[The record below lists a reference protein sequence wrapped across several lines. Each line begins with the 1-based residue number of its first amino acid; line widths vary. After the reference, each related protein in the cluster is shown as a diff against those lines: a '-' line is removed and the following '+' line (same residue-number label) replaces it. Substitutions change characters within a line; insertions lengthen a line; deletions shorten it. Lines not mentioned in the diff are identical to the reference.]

1 MFPTSDTKEQNDQV
15 MRERWLLSTFFPLNG
30 KAYKLDDFVGAYHGK
45 NHHGKNNG
53 KDYGIYDPR
62 FSFGRIRRLRHG
74 KVLIEYLYWP
84 EEVESGRQSYHSAWE
99 LIGSDHW
106 QVVSVESL
114 NLKTHSICDEPSN
127 PDEPM
132 FLCDIDHCHL
142 LHHRSCLE
150 KIYRYLFMC
159 EVEILQGATVLRMKI
174 LRGEDFLISRVSCL
188 QCGTPIS
195 LEDKIPEGS
204 ERDTQFFRS
213 TLSSFFSPSFEGRAE
228 ISSVRYFRY
237 AKKSPRGWEPKL
249 LKAKYPWLKD
259 NILKLLIDLA
269 YIRQRTYRA
278 QYKVDWLNTS
288 EHGGKS
294 WVLWKGAF
302 LVPGKPGNLLCF
314 LEHLDGILVT
324 GV

>member
-1 MFPTSDTKEQNDQV
+1 
-15 MRERWLLSTFFPLNG
+15 MRERWLLSTFFPRRYYEVASKWWWGCQDSMEVNG
-30 KAYKLDDFVGAYHGK
+30 KTYKLDDFVGAYHGK

-62 FSFGRIRRLRHG
+62 FSFGRIRRLRPG

-114 NLKTHSICDEPSN
+114 VRVVEVNYWRNARPPRGRFWRQTYKTSTRELTNLKAHSICDEPSN

-174 LRGEDFLISRVSCL
+174 LRSEDFLISRVSCL

-195 LEDKIPEGS
+195 LEDTIPEGS
-204 ERDTQFFRS
+204 ERVFK
-213 TLSSFFSPSFEGRAE
+213 TLS
-228 ISSVRYFRY
+228 
-237 AKKSPRGWEPKL
+237 
-249 LKAKYPWLKD
+249 
-259 NILKLLIDLA
+259 
-269 YIRQRTYRA
+269 
-278 QYKVDWLNTS
+278 
-288 EHGGKS
+288 
-294 WVLWKGAF
+294 
-302 LVPGKPGNLLCF
+302 
-314 LEHLDGILVT
+314 
-324 GV
+324 